1 MVEVGF
7 FSLCLGLCFSIYGLV
22 MGIYSLFKPLT
33 GIVASARN
41 ALVAV
46 FICVLLSS
54 LVMWNSIFFHDFSV
68 KYVYMH
74 SSIDMPPLYLFT
86 SFWSALE
93 GSHLLWTLIMS
104 AVSAFALVTVRK
116 ANVSLYPA
124 LCVAF
129 GCALTFMLFLNVTY
143 SAPLERL
150 FPVGKFGEGMN
161 ALLQNPYMAIH
172 PPMLFTGYC
181 LLTVP
186 FAYSFAALVRGGFT
200 SEWLATVRRWSLLAW
215 AVLSIAIFLGGKWAY
230 VELGWGGYWGWDPV
244 ENSSLMPWLAITA
257 ALHTLLITD
266 KTGRLPRLL
275 LFLNMLAFALTFLGT
290 FITRS
295 GIISSVHSF
304 AESEIGPSYLIWV
317 VFLLAITIGL
327 VFTRG
332 RFIQGAAKT
341 NEWRVSKESALL
353 FTIFFV
359 LFLLALVFIGTIL
372 PLVVEA
378 TRGIKISIQQPFFN
392 AFAPWI
398 GAGLVLL
405 LGVGNLMRWKN
416 GKIEDPITC
425 LLFPFIWAVILT
437 YCLSVRKNFDTVS
450 DLTFLIVLWTCGVL
464 ILDLVYKLRSM
475 RWNGRIFL
483 KYNRPYLG
491 AFIIHIGFLI
501 AIAGF
506 AGNYR
511 GISAEAHLNLNES
524 TIFNGYTI
532 TNEGLGYKRDYNAQ
546 YVIGKLKSVDNQ
558 NGESVLVTPMRSK
571 FTNNDQ
577 WFNEIGIYSTF
588 WHDLYIV
595 LASFDVNN
603 QSVSLKLNWNP
614 TVKLV
619 WTSLVIMVLGA
630 AISLTHRIRKR
641 SVELNDDGEVVQS
654 DSPLDEF
661 LNESIRAASIK
672 TQFASKALSLS
683 IVSFAIL
690 ITLFGMSGISFAQ
703 SQTNSNNTNG
713 PSQSKLLQDGS
724 GNGTFLKGL
733 KSNNGPVVPIMMN
746 PKVEEVAKELRCPT
760 CIGLSVLDSGTL
772 QSVAMRTEI
781 EKQLSEGKSKN
792 EIINYF
798 KKAYGSWILRE
809 PDSHS
814 SIGFLIW
821 GIPILGLALGPIF
834 ILIGLK
840 GSKKRHLLEE
850 QELFEEIKKY
860 IEEKKNEV
868 SA

>member
-7 FSLCLGLCFSIYGLV
+7 FSLCMGLILSIYGLV
-22 MGIYSLFKPLT
+22 MGTYSLYKPLT
-33 GIVASARN
+33 GIVASSRN
-41 ALVAV
+41 SLIAV
-46 FICVLLSS
+46 FICVLISS
-54 LVMWNSIFFHDFSV
+54 LIMWNSIFFHDFSV
-68 KYVYMH
+68 KYVYQH
-74 SSIDMPPLYLFT
+74 SAVDMPPLYLFT

-104 AVSAFALVTVRK
+104 AIVTFSLVTVRK
-116 ANVSLYPA
+116 ENVSLYPA
-124 LCVAF
+124 LCVAY
-129 GCALTFMLFLNVTY
+129 GCALTFMLFLNVSY
-143 SAPLERL
+143 SAPLDRL

-181 LLTVP
+181 LLIVP

-200 SEWLATVRRWSLLAW
+200 SEWLGTVRRWSLLAW
-215 AVLSIAIFLGGKWAY
+215 AILSIAIFLGGKWAY

-275 LFLNMLAFALTFLGT
+275 LFLNMLSFSLTFLGT

-295 GIISSVHSF
+295 GVISSVHSF
-304 AESEIGPSYLIWV
+304 AESEIGPSYLVWV
-317 VFLLAITIGL
+317 VFLLALTIGL
-327 VFTRG
+327 IFTRG
-332 RFIQGAAKT
+332 HFIQGAAKT
-341 NEWRVSKESALL
+341 NEWKVSKESALL

-398 GAGLVLL
+398 GAGLVLI

-425 LLFPFIWAVILT
+425 LVFPFFWAIILT
-437 YCLSVRKNFDTVS
+437 YILSERKNFDLISSFV
-450 DLTFLIVLWTCGVL
+450 FLIVLWTSGVL
-464 ILDLVYKLRSM
+464 IMDLVYKLKSM
-475 RWNGRIFL
+475 RWNGKVFL
-483 KYNRPYLG
+483 YYNRPYLG
-491 AFIIHIGFLI
+491 AFIIHIGFLF

-524 TIFNGYTI
+524 TSFNGYTI
-532 TNEGLGYKRDYNAQ
+532 TNEGLSYKREYNAQ
-546 YVIGKLKSVDNQ
+546 YVIGNLKSVDNQ
-558 NGESVLVTPMRSK
+558 NNEKIMIHPMRSK
-571 FTNNDQ
+571 FTNNEQ
-577 WFNEIGIYSTF
+577 WFNEIGIHSTF

-619 WTSLVIMVLGA
+619 WTSLIIMVLGA
-630 AISLTHRIRKR
+630 AVSISHRIRKR
-641 SVELNDDGEVVQS
+641 SLEIDDEGKIKES
-654 DSPLDEF
+654 DDSLDSY
-661 LNESIRAASIK
+661 LKDVISNSALK
-672 TQFASKALSLS
+672 TQLSSKIISLGIISFS
-683 IVSFAIL
+683 IFV
-690 ITLFGMSGISFAQ
+690 TLFCFTGVSLA
-703 SQTNSNNTNG
+703 QTNSENQNAG
-713 PSQSKLLQDGS
+713 PTQNKLLQDGA
-724 GNGTFLKGL
+724 GNGSLLKGTKL
-733 KSNNGPVVPIMMN
+733 ESGQIVPTMIN

-760 CIGLSVLDSGTL
+760 CIGMSVLESGTL
-772 QSVAMRTEI
+772 QSIAMRTEI
-781 EKQLSEGKSKN
+781 EKQVSEGKSKT
-792 EIINYF
+792 EIIQYF
-798 KKAYGSWILRE
+798 KKAYGPWILRE
-809 PDSHS
+809 PDIHS
-814 SIGFLIW
+814 SVGFLVW
-821 GIPILGLALGPIF
+821 GIPILGLLFGPIF
-834 ILIGLK
+834 IILGLRQ
-840 GSKKRHLLEE
+840 SKKRKLSNEKELLN
-850 QELFEEIKKY
+850 EIKKF
-860 IEEKKNEV
+860 IEEKKKGVEV
-868 SA
+868 

>member
-7 FSLCLGLCFSIYGLV
+7 FSLCLGLCLSIYGLI
-22 MGIYSLFKPLT
+22 MGVYSLFKPLT

-68 KYVYMH
+68 NYVYKH

-93 GSHLLWTLIMS
+93 GSHLLWTFIMS
-104 AVSAFALVTVRK
+104 AVIAFALVTVRK
-116 ANVSLYPA
+116 ANVSLYPG
-124 LCVAF
+124 LCIAF
-129 GCALTFMLFLNVTY
+129 GCALTFMLFLNVTF

-186 FAYSFAALVRGGFT
+186 FAYSFAALVRGGLT

-257 ALHTLLITD
+257 AIHTLLITD

-275 LFLNMLAFALTFLGT
+275 LFLNMLAFSLTFLGT

-295 GIISSVHSF
+295 GVISSVHSF

-317 VFLLAITIGL
+317 VFLLALTVGL

-398 GAGLVLL
+398 GAGLVVL
-405 LGVGNLMRWKN
+405 LGIGNLMRWRN

-425 LLFPFIWAVILT
+425 LLFPFIWALALT
-437 YCLSVRKNFDTVS
+437 YSLSIRKNFDTIS
-450 DLTFLIVLWTCGVL
+450 NITFLIVLWTCGIL
-464 ILDLVYKLRSM
+464 IMDLIYKLRSM

-491 AFIIHIGFLI
+491 AFIIHIGFLF

-511 GISAEAHLNLNES
+511 GLSAEAHLNLNES
-524 TIFNGYTI
+524 TSFNGYTI
-532 TNEGLGYKRDYNAQ
+532 INEGLGYRRDYNAQ
-546 YVIGKLKSVDNQ
+546 YVIGKLKSVDNH
-558 NGESVLVTPMRSK
+558 NGENVLITPMRSK
-571 FTNNDQ
+571 FTNNEQ
-577 WFNEIGIYSTF
+577 WFNEIGIHSTF

-630 AISLTHRIRKR
+630 AISLTHRTRKR
-641 SVELNDDGEVVQS
+641 SLEIGEDGKVIRLDNSIDEL
-654 DSPLDEF
+654 LR
-661 LNESIRAASIK
+661 ESIGVSSIK
-672 TQFASKALSLS
+672 KQFASKVLS
-683 IVSFAIL
+683 ISIVCFVIA
-690 ITLFGMSGISFAQ
+690 ITLFGISGVSFAQ
-703 SQTNSNNTNG
+703 NQKESRNTNA
-713 PSQSKLLQDGS
+713 PTQSKLLQDGS
-724 GNGTFLKGL
+724 GNGTFLKGT
-733 KSNNGPVVPIMMN
+733 KSNSGDVIPVMMN

-760 CIGLSVLDSGTL
+760 CIGLSVLESGTL

-781 EKQLSEGKSKN
+781 EKQLSEGKSKI

-809 PDSHS
+809 PDAHS
-814 SIGFLIW
+814 SIGFMIW
-821 GIPILGLALGPIF
+821 GIPILGLILGPIF
-834 ILIGLK
+834 ILFGLK
-840 GSKKRHLLEE
+840 GSKKRQSFEE
-850 QELFEEIKKY
+850 QDLLGEIKKY
-860 IEEKKNEV
+860 IEEKK
-868 SA
+868 SGASL

>member
-7 FSLCLGLCFSIYGLV
+7 FSLCLGLCFSIYALV
-22 MGIYSLFKPLT
+22 MGIYSLNKPLS
-33 GIVASARN
+33 GVVASARN
-41 ALVAV
+41 ALIAV
-46 FICVLLSS
+46 FVCVLLSS
-54 LVMWNSIFFHDFSV
+54 LVMWNAIFFHDFSV
-68 KYVYMH
+68 KYVYKH
-74 SSIDMPPLYLFT
+74 SAVDMPPLYLFT

-104 AVSAFALVTVRK
+104 AIVAFALATVRK
-116 ANVSLYPA
+116 SNLSLYPA

-129 GCALTFMLFLNVTY
+129 GCALTFMLFLNVTF
-143 SAPLERL
+143 SAPLERF

-181 LLTVP
+181 LLIVP
-186 FAYSFAALVRGGFT
+186 FAYSFAALIRGGFT
-200 SEWLATVRRWSLLAW
+200 TEWLATVRRWSLLAW

-257 ALHTLLITD
+257 AIHTLLITD

-317 VFLLAITIGL
+317 VFLLALTSGL

-332 RFIQGAAKT
+332 HLIQGAAKT

-353 FTIFFV
+353 FTNFFI

-398 GAGLVLL
+398 GGGLVLL
-405 LGVGNLMRWKN
+405 LGVGNLMRWRN
-416 GKIEDPITC
+416 GKIEDPLTC
-425 LLFPFIWAVILT
+425 LLFPLLWAGLLT
-437 YCLSVRKNFDTVS
+437 YFLAERKNFDAVS
-450 DLTFLIVLWTCGVL
+450 SLTFLIVLWTCGVL
-464 ILDLVYKLRSM
+464 IMDLVYKLRSM
-475 RWNGRIFL
+475 RWNGKAFL
-483 KYNRPYLG
+483 IYNRPYLG
-491 AFIIHIGFLI
+491 AFIIHIGFLF

-524 TIFNGYTI
+524 TQFNGYTI
-532 TNEGLGYKRDYNAQ
+532 TNQGLGFTREYNAQ

-558 NGESVLVTPMRSK
+558 SGETFFVNPMRSK
-571 FTNNDQ
+571 FTNNEQ
-577 WFNEIGIYSTF
+577 WFNEIGIHSTF

-603 QSVSLKLNWNP
+603 QSVTLKLNWNP

-630 AISLTHRIRKR
+630 FISLTHRIRRR
-641 SVELNDDGEVVQS
+641 SLDFDDNGKVSSTENTIE
-654 DSPLDEF
+654 EF
-661 LNESIRAASIK
+661 LQESIRTSSIQNP
-672 TQFASKALSLS
+672 QFASKVTSLS
-683 IVSFAIL
+683 IIIFAL
-690 ITLFGMSGISFAQ
+690 FVTLLGLSGSAWGQ
-703 SQTNSNNTNG
+703 SQNGNSI
-713 PSQSKLLQDGS
+713 QKEVR
-724 GNGTFLKGL
+724 
-733 KSNNGPVVPIMMN
+733 PVMLN
-746 PKVEEVAKELRCPT
+746 PQLEEVAKELRCPT
-760 CIGLSVLDSGTL
+760 CIGMSVLESGTL

-781 EKQLSEGKSKN
+781 EKQLSEGKSKA
-792 EIINYF
+792 EIISYF
-798 KKAYGSWILRE
+798 KKAYGPWILRE
-809 PDSHS
+809 PDVHS
-814 SIGFLIW
+814 SIGFVIW
-821 GIPILGLALGPIF
+821 SIPILGLLLGPLF
-834 ILIGLK
+834 IVFALRN
-840 GSKKRHLLEE
+840 SRKKKNQDDQNLLN
-850 QELFEEIKKY
+850 EIKKF
-860 IEEKKNEV
+860 IEEQKKGMK
-868 SA
+868 S

>member
-1 MVEVGF
+1 
-7 FSLCLGLCFSIYGLV
+7 
-22 MGIYSLFKPLT
+22 MGIYSLFKPMT
-33 GIVASARN
+33 GVVASARN
-41 ALVAV
+41 ALIAV
-46 FICVLLSS
+46 FICVFLTS
-54 LVMWNSIFFHDFSV
+54 LVLWNSIFFHDFSV
-68 KYVYMH
+68 QYVYKH
-74 SSIDMPPLYLFT
+74 SSLDMPPLYLFT

-93 GSHLLWTLIMS
+93 GSHLLWTLLMS
-104 AVSAFALVTVRK
+104 VVTALALVTVK
-116 ANVSLYPA
+116 KENVSLYPA

-129 GCALTFMLFLNVTY
+129 GCALSFMLFLNVTY
-143 SAPLERL
+143 SAPLERF

-200 SEWLATVRRWSLLAW
+200 SEWLPTVRRWSLVAW

-230 VELGWGGYWGWDPV
+230 VELGWAGYWAWDPV

-275 LFLNMLAFALTFLGT
+275 LFLNMLAFSLTFLGT

-295 GIISSVHSF
+295 GVISSVHSF
-304 AESEIGPSYLIWV
+304 AESNIGPSYLLWV
-317 VFLLAITIGL
+317 VFLLALTMGL

-332 RFIQGAAKT
+332 HFIQGAAKT

-353 FTIFFV
+353 FTIFFI

-398 GAGLVLL
+398 GTGLVLL

-416 GKIEDPITC
+416 GKIEDPMTC

-437 YCLSVRKNFDTVS
+437 YSLSVRKNFDMNSAV
-450 DLTFLIVLWTCGVL
+450 TFLLVLWTSGVL
-464 ILDLVYKLRSM
+464 IMDLVYKLRSM
-475 RWNGRIFL
+475 RWNGKIFL

-491 AFIIHIGFLI
+491 AFVIHIGFLV

-511 GISAEAHLNLNES
+511 GVSAEAHLNLHES
-524 TIFNGYTI
+524 TTFNGYLI
-532 TNEGLGYKRDYNAQ
+532 TNDGLGYKRDYNAQ
-546 YVIGKLKSVDNQ
+546 FVIANLRSVDKQ
-558 NGESVLVTPMRSK
+558 TGESVLVTPMRSK
-571 FTNNDQ
+571 FTNNEQ
-577 WFNEIGIYSTF
+577 WFNEIGINSTF

-595 LASFDVNN
+595 LASFDVNT

-630 AISLTHRIRKR
+630 AISLTHKIRRR
-641 SVELNDDGEVVQS
+641 SLDVDENGTVINKPYS
-654 DSPLDEF
+654 LDE
-661 LNESIRAASIK
+661 LLQEAIGNSPIK
-672 TQFASKALSLS
+672 TQFVSKAYS
-683 IVSFAIL
+683 AL
-690 ITLFGMSGISFAQ
+690 IIGFVIFVTLFGVSSISHADEFQ
-703 SQTNSNNTNG
+703 NTN
-713 PSQSKLLQDGS
+713 
-724 GNGTFLKGL
+724 
-733 KSNNGPVVPIMMN
+733 VPKIEKNESIPMGIN
-746 PKVEEVAKELRCPT
+746 PKIEDVAKELRCPT
-760 CIGLSVLDSGTL
+760 CQGISVLESGTL
-772 QSVAMRTEI
+772 QSIAMRTEI
-781 EKQLSEGKSKN
+781 EKQLIDGKSKQ
-792 EIINYF
+792 EIISYF
-798 KKAYGSWILRE
+798 KKTYGPWILRE
-809 PDSHS
+809 PDIDSPV
-814 SIGFLIW
+814 GF
-821 GIPILGLALGPIF
+821 
-834 ILIGLK
+834 
-840 GSKKRHLLEE
+840 
-850 QELFEEIKKY
+850 
-860 IEEKKNEV
+860 
-868 SA
+868 